1 LRGIGS
7 YSFEQASIL
16 RLRQIPNGLL
26 GRHGILMSDQLEEG
40 MPLVMIDNARLDTAE
55 LAEKVL

>member
-1 LRGIGS
+1 VPGIVS
-7 YSFEQASIL
+7 YSFEQAAIL

-26 GRHGILMSDQLEEG
+26 GCHGILMSDQLEEG
-40 MPLVMIDNARLDTAE
+40 MPLVMIDDARLDTAE